1 MPKSNVNK
9 NSVDIFSEVKQGTFF
24 KFEKVGDA
32 VQGTYIGK
40 MPAQGKWG
48 PQIIYSLQDKQG
60 AIWNVS
66 FNKSKTI
73 VIDRMNEIRFGQIVG
88 FKFDETRPTDK
99 GNDAK
104 IIRIYADPKFIDHEW
119 LAAQKELR
127 ESSGDYTA
135 PAAGVTD
142 HEEEE
147 EVRGSGSDVQD
158 PNMFNGKPFTAPSD
172 AEPTGNNI
180 PRGAVPQEEPKQK
193 NEALDAIRQL
203 AITKGLVDDTMPQV
217 AIDRTI
223 SEYAGLQLSEENLT
237 KIIIKLTGFK
247 K

>member
-1 MPKSNVNK
+1 MPKTNTNKSNVN
-9 NSVDIFSEVKQGTFF
+9 IFDEVKQGTFF
-24 KFEKVGDA
+24 KFEKVGDS

-40 MPAQGKWG
+40 MPAMGKFG
-48 PQIIYSLQDKQG
+48 PQMIYSLQDKQG
-60 AIWNVS
+60 AVWNVS
-66 FNKSKTI
+66 FNTNKKM

-127 ESSGDYTA
+127 ESSGDYSS
-135 PAAGVTD
+135 PAQVTS
-142 HEEEE
+142 HEEKDEE
-147 EVRGSGSDVQD
+147 DSAVQD
-158 PNMFNGKPFTAPSD
+158 PNMFNGKPFVAPSD
-172 AEPTGNNI
+172 AAPVGANI
-180 PRGAVPQEEPKQK
+180 PEGAVPQEEPKQK

-203 AITKGLVDDTMPQV
+203 AITKGLVNETMPQV

-223 SEYAGLQLSEENLT
+223 SEYAGLPMTEENLT

>member
-1 MPKSNVNK
+1 MPKTNANK
-9 NSVDIFSEVKQGTFF
+9 NSVNIFDEVKQGTFF
-24 KFEKVGDA
+24 KFEKVGDS

-40 MPAQGKWG
+40 MSAEGKFG
-48 PQIIYSLQDKQG
+48 PQMVYSLQDKQG
-60 AIWNVS
+60 AVWNVS
-66 FNKSKTI
+66 FNKNKKM

-127 ESSGDYTA
+127 ESSGEYTA

-147 EVRGSGSDVQD
+147 EVRGSGSDGQD
-158 PNMFNGKPFTAPSD
+158 GNMFNGNPFVAPGD
-172 AEPTGNNI
+172 AQPTGSSI
-180 PRGAVPQEEPKQK
+180 PEGDLEQK

-203 AITKGLVDDTMPQV
+203 AMTKGLIVESMPRAEADE
-217 AIDRTI
+217 AIEKYT
-223 SEYAGLQLSEENLT
+223 GLKLEEVNLT
-237 KIIIKLTGFK
+237 KIIISLTGFSRK
-247 K
+247 

>member
-1 MPKSNVNK
+1 MPKSNINK
-9 NSVDIFSEVKQGTFF
+9 SSDVDIFSQVKQGTFF

-40 MPAQGKWG
+40 MSAEGKFG
-48 PQIIYSLQDKQG
+48 PQMVYSLQDKQG
-60 AIWNVS
+60 AVWNVS
-66 FNKSKTI
+66 FNKNKKM

-127 ESSGDYTA
+127 ESSGDFTS
-135 PAAGVTD
+135 PTAGVTD

-147 EVRGSGSDVQD
+147 EMVESAVQD
-158 PNMFNGKPFTAPSD
+158 PSMFNGKPFTAPSD
-172 AEPTGNNI
+172 AAPIGANMPE
-180 PRGAVPQEEPKQK
+180 GAVPQEEPKQK

-203 AITKGLVDDTMPQV
+203 AITKGLVDASMPQV
-217 AIDRTI
+217 AIDRVI
-223 SEYAGLQLSEENLT
+223 SEFAGLPMIETNLT
-237 KIIIKLTGFK
+237 KIIIALTGFK